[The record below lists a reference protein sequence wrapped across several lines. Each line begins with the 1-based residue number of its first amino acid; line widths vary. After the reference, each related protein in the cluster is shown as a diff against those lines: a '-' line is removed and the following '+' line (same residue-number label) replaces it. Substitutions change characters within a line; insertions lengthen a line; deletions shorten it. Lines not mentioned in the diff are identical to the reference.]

1 MVSVIKSW
9 TGAEADALRHALRMS
24 NEDFAER
31 LGVSVRTVANWR
43 SRPGIVLTPPMQ
55 STMDTALARAPEP
68 ARTLFWELVTSRE
81 HPDQATVRLLPAPDA
96 AAMTDWLI
104 ATDTSD
110 ETISRIDRAAA
121 ALAEAHTQSAPAF
134 LLAEVS
140 QLQRTVQ
147 SLLEGGRLRLRQER
161 ELFRINGGLLA
172 HISLLLSDA
181 SDNQAADEYGHVAL
195 EFFHEADVS
204 EVTAWYVLA
213 KNARWRHHYLDAA
226 NLASQGLQN
235 SSLDPMRVQL
245 ACYEANASALLGD
258 KPRALHAM
266 AHAEEAAAALPPTQI
281 TVSPWSFPPERM
293 TIFRV
298 SVALGTGDPDEAL
311 RAAGSAD
318 LDWLSAGPHV
328 PAALAQIRVGAAIA
342 HVAKDELEGAA
353 EQVAPVLALP
363 PDLRIATVTGWLA
376 NLNQHLSAARYMRD
390 PVAADL
396 RQQIRDFST
405 LAVTDRPEET

>member
-24 NEDFAER
+24 NEDFAEH
-31 LGVSVRTVANWR
+31 LGVSVRSVANWR
-43 SRPGIVLTPPMQ
+43 SRPAMVLTPPMQ
-55 STMDTALARAPEP
+55 STLDAAVARAQEP
-68 ARTLFWELVTSRE
+68 AQTLFWQMISPRGHADPAIT
-81 HPDQATVRLLPAPDA
+81 RLLPAPDVA
-96 AAMTDWLI
+96 SLTDWLT

-110 ETISRIDRAAA
+110 ETISGIDRAAV

-140 QLQRTVQ
+140 QLQSTVQ
-147 SLLEGGRLRLRQER
+147 ETLEAGRLRHRQER
-161 ELFRINGGLLA
+161 EMLRINGYLLA
-172 HISLLLSDA
+172 HMSLLLSDA
-181 SDNQAADEYGHVAL
+181 SDNRAADGYGHLAL
-195 EFFHEADVS
+195 DYLHEAGAS
-204 EVTAWYVLA
+204 EVRAWYVLA

-226 NLASQGLQN
+226 DLASQGLQDAA
-235 SSLDPMRVQL
+235 LDPMRVQL

-258 KPRALHAM
+258 KPRALQAM
-266 AHAEEAAAALPPTQI
+266 AHAEETAAALPATQI
-281 TVSPWSFPPERM
+281 TLSPWSFPPERM

-311 RAAGSAD
+311 RAAAATDS
-318 LDWLSAGPHV
+318 DWLSAGPHV

-342 HVAKDELEGAA
+342 HLAKGELEGAA
-353 EQVAPVLALP
+353 DEVAPVLALP
-363 PDLRIATVTGWLA
+363 PELRIATVTGWLA
-376 NLNQHLSAARYMRD
+376 DLNQRPSTSRYMRD
-390 PVAADL
+390 PAATDL